1 MLHKLKE
8 MVIEILLGPKGKA
21 PLLLRDDDT
30 NFFTTTNMLD
40 CVYSNAWKKR
50 FKVSLSVIP
59 FQKSIDDILVPPSER
74 KTGRSYSIID
84 NNQLIAFIKKKL
96 SNESIEILQHGF
108 SHTIINRKGEFADSS
123 NLKFKIEHGKEIL
136 NQAFGVIPK
145 FFVPPYED
153 ITNDVIG
160 ILKEEKM
167 IPIYRQTFVDKFLR
181 SKYIPEFIKRP
192 AFNYLIG
199 KYKNSTNISKFGLLK
214 PVNIHVDTMEIKWSI
229 PILEFIKQTSFESV
243 TDLALRMI
251 RICNKLRSPI
261 CIINHYHIYFY
272 DWNPFLTNKNLY
284 KVWNILLNIFSK
296 VNFIWKT
303 SFFELYERIKKIKKM
318 NIIQTESKTIIESK
332 EYIND
337 FAFRTNKRLRCSS
350 IIDIKEETDIVIV
363 NEIFPYQK
371 IILYHL

>member
-1 MLHKLKE
+1 
-8 MVIEILLGPKGKA
+8 
-21 PLLLRDDDT
+21 
-30 NFFTTTNMLD
+30 
-40 CVYSNAWKKR
+40 
-50 FKVSLSVIP
+50 
-59 FQKSIDDILVPPSER
+59 
-74 KTGRSYSIID
+74 
-84 NNQLIAFIKKKL
+84 
-96 SNESIEILQHGF
+96 
-108 SHTIINRKGEFADSS
+108 
-123 NLKFKIEHGKEIL
+123 
-136 NQAFGVIPK
+136 
-145 FFVPPYED
+145 
-153 ITNDVIG
+153 
-160 ILKEEKM
+160 
-167 IPIYRQTFVDKFLR
+167 
-181 SKYIPEFIKRP
+181 
-192 AFNYLIG
+192 
-199 KYKNSTNISKFGLLK
+199 
-214 PVNIHVDTMEIKWSI
+214 MEIKWSI